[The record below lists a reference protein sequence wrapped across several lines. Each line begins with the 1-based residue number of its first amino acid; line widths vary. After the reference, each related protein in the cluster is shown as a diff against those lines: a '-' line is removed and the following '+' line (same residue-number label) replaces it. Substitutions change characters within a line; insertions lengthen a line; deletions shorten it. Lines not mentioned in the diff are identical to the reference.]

1 MILAA
6 SRPHARTRDFA
17 QALAAVQPARI
28 AGLAGAIALN
38 IAALMLLLVP
48 VSAPIA
54 IAKKEP
60 PVFTLDMPKP
70 KPCLLYTSRCV

>member
-6 SRPHARTRDFA
+6 SRPHASTRGFA

-48 VSAPIA
+48 V
-54 IAKKEP
+54 
-60 PVFTLDMPKP
+60 
-70 KPCLLYTSRCV
+70 